1 MTFGRPGRL
10 PGCGCRRHRPR
21 RAEAGQPRLPSD
33 GPRLCAELTRLAATG
48 ATEIACDVSGVHTP
62 QLAAVDAL
70 SRLRLTARRTGCHL
84 RLRHPT
90 PQLRAL
96 LELTGL
102 AEPLGLEDT
111 P

>member
-1 MTFGRPGRL
+1 MLRL
-10 PGCGCRRHRPR
+10 ASPV
-21 RAEAGQPRLPSD
+21 LPSD

-48 ATEIACDVSGVHTP
+48 ATEIVCDVSALHTP

-70 SRLRLTARRTGCHL
+70 SRLRLTAHRTGCHL

-102 AEPLGLEDT
+102 AQPLGLGEA

>member
-1 MTFGRPGRL
+1 MDGDVTDPAVLRL
-10 PGCGCRRHRPR
+10 ASPVSPV
-21 RAEAGQPRLPSD
+21 D
-33 GPRLCAELTRLAATG
+33 GARLCAELTRLAATG
-48 ATEIACDVSGVHTP
+48 ATEAVCDVSGVHTP

-70 SRLRLTARRTGCHL
+70 ARLRLTARRTGCHL

-102 AEPLGLEDT
+102 AEPLELEEA

>member
-1 MTFGRPGRL
+1 MDADVTDPAVLRL
-10 PGCGCRRHRPR
+10 ASPV
-21 RAEAGQPRLPSD
+21 LPSD

-48 ATEIACDVSGVHTP
+48 ATEIVCDVSALHTA

-70 SRLRLTARRTGCHL
+70 SRLRLTAHRTGCHL
-84 RLRHPT
+84 RLHHPT

-102 AEPLGLEDT
+102 AEPLGLGEA

>member
-1 MTFGRPGRL
+1 MDADVTDPAVLRL
-10 PGCGCRRHRPR
+10 ASPVS
-21 RAEAGQPRLPSD
+21 PSD

-48 ATEIACDVSGVHTP
+48 ATEIVCDVSALHAPGLT
-62 QLAAVDAL
+62 AVDTLA
-70 SRLRLTARRTGCHL
+70 RLHLTARRTGCHL

-102 AEPLGLEDT
+102 AEALLGDEGFSPPVPPD
-111 P
+111 

>member
-1 MTFGRPGRL
+1 MDADVTDPAVLRL
-10 PGCGCRRHRPR
+10 ASPVS
-21 RAEAGQPRLPSD
+21 PSD

-111 P
+111 PRGSPWSADGE